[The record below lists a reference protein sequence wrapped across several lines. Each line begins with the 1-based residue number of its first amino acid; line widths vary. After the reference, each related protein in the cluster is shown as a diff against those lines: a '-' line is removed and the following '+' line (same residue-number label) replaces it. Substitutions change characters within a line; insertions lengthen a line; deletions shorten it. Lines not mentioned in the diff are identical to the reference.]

1 METSFFFRL
10 TFLFLK
16 ISKSWEVM
24 VQAFNPNTWETEDGK
39 SLSSRPAWCI
49 DRTQDRQSYTKK
61 PCLEKQNSK
70 QNKAKYCKTIYYMF

>member
-10 TFLFLK
+10 TFLSLK
-16 ISKSWEVM
+16 IAKSWEVM
-24 VQAFNPNTWETEDGK
+24 VQAFNPNTWETEHGK

-49 DRTQDRQSYTKK
+49 DGAQARQSYTKK
-61 PCLEKQNSK
+61 PCLEKQKSK